1 MQSTKSRHK
10 NMSAFCIANIFHKSR
25 LDFKK
30 HNDRQQANKNKH
42 KRKIRMHK

>member
-1 MQSTKSRHK
+1 
-10 NMSAFCIANIFHKSR
+10 MSAFCVANIFHKSR

-30 HNDRQQANKNKH
+30 HNDRQQANGKTKNKH